1 MTEQTPWH
9 DRLRRPLE
17 ELDFPAVL
25 TPDALSGRHGRIA
38 AVVIGPGAAI
48 AHVRLTRQRSYEVRV
63 GIPTF
68 GKQVWTAV
76 TRAAAEHE
84 PTAATLLNGQV
95 PEDIGALFGA
105 AGVALFPQSAGELSL
120 DCTCPGTKVPC
131 GHLVVGMAALMDRFD
146 TDPFAIFA
154 LRGRDRDA
162 LIEEIRRHS
171 GPSVTAFT
179 VAEEPGL
186 EDVMDDFF
194 GWGTAGAVTGSGTA
208 PARPGGPHGLLDEVP
223 RLSVVVRG
231 TQAGELLRP
240 LYRAFMGDPADR

>member
-1 MTEQTPWH
+1 MTEHTPWH
-9 DRLRRPLE
+9 DRLRQPLE
-17 ELDFPAVL
+17 ELGFPAVL
-25 TPDALSGRHGRIA
+25 TSDDLSGRHGRIA
-38 AVVIGPGAAI
+38 SLTIGPGAAI

-95 PEDIGALFGA
+95 PEDIGPLFAA
-105 AGVALFPQSAGELSL
+105 AGAVLFPESAGELSL
-120 DCTCPGTKVPC
+120 DCSCPGTRVPC
-131 GHLVVGMAALMDRFD
+131 GHLVVGMAALMERFE

-162 LIEEIRRHS
+162 LLEEIRRHS
-171 GPSVTAFT
+171 GASVTAFT
-179 VAEEPGL
+179 VAPEPGL

-194 GWGTAGAVTGSGTA
+194 GWGPAGEVTGADTGL
-208 PARPGGPHGLLDEVP
+208 ARPGGPDGLLDEVP
-223 RLSVVVRG
+223 PLSVAVRG
-231 TQAGELLRP
+231 TPVSELLRP